1 MKEYIF
7 NEKDNIEKMINNGY
21 VDFVNPTQT
30 IRKLAR
36 YNYYVNQYN
45 KSKNYTAIVDYMHKN
60 YDGFSEFVYQK
71 DIEGCIKDVD
81 KMPWK
86 DISSINI
93 TKSEIDVIRC
103 LDDIRKQKIAFVL
116 LCTAKY
122 KDAYN
127 ANNNHKT
134 DISMTD
140 LYKMARVVL
149 PQAERAMFLHF
160 LTQDNLIEKHICAG
174 TKNKKLLFVSE
185 NPEDETA
192 ISLQEVDFLELAYV
206 YMDYISGHIGY
217 DRCEKCGRL
226 MKQSKTKPRK
236 YCPICAE
243 YEPVKDKTI
252 TCIDCGKTVV
262 VLPKDSETCRCK
274 GCREIHLRE
283 LKRLEMQRYR
293 SKKTSV

>member
-1 MKEYIF
+1 MK
-7 NEKDNIEKMINNGY
+7 
-21 VDFVNPTQT
+21 
-30 IRKLAR
+30 
-36 YNYYVNQYN
+36 
-45 KSKNYTAIVDYMHKN
+45 
-60 YDGFSEFVYQK
+60 
-71 DIEGCIKDVD
+71 
-81 KMPWK
+81 
-86 DISSINI
+86 
-93 TKSEIDVIRC
+93 
-103 LDDIRKQKIAFVL
+103 KIAFVL

-160 LTQDNLIEKHICAG
+160 LTQDNLIEKHTCAG

-206 YMDYISGHIGY
+206 YMDYISGHVGY

-226 MKQSKTKPRK
+226 MKQSRTKPRK
-236 YCPICAE
+236 YCPVCAA
-243 YEPVKDKTI
+243 YEPVKNKTI
-252 TCIDCGKTVV
+252 TCIDCGKSVS

-274 GCREIHLRE
+274 ECREVHLRG